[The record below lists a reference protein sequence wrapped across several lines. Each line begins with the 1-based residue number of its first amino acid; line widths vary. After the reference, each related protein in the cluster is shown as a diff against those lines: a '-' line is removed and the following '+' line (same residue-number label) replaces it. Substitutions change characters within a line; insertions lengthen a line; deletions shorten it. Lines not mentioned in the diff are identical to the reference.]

1 MHGTSISRPRGAAEG
16 EGVDPAPPCRSAD
29 DRTSIP
35 RPSVARCIAAGD
47 LTLRSAHSPAQR
59 TLHGRPPPSAPSLG
73 AGVSAPGERGGRCG
87 GVRGEGKNHIPEGNP
102 LPIFTSRPAPR
113 RPGPRSPAHRRYLSA
128 GSRRRGPASS
138 PQVAAEAAAAPPR
151 ARPRRS
157 ARPAPRLRPAPF
169 APSRPA
175 APRPSP
181 SPKRTNQSEQVA
193 R

>member
-1 MHGTSISRPRGAAEG
+1 MSFSGRQDEHPPSFGRPLHRGG
-16 EGVDPAPPCRSAD
+16 GLNPPLRSL
-29 DRTSIP
+29 P
-35 RPSVARCIAAGD
+35 RPEDASW
-47 LTLRSAHSPAQR
+47 P
-59 TLHGRPPPSAPSLG
+59 PPPSAPSLG